1 MTTEPPRYD
10 ASMIEILTAREVVR
24 RRPAMYIGP
33 LDSDASHRLIWCA
46 VDGLIW
52 HYRQLGHAL
61 EQIDVALQADGSA
74 VVVGYGQQ
82 PLAAHGQR
90 GMQQLLRKLQV
101 FDVASSVGLFLLNA
115 LSARLTVEVCDAD
128 DLWHSFT
135 FEQGVLLR
143 EESPS
148 HLAERG
154 GEIRLTFWPDFTI
167 LEAVPFDRARTLEG
181 LRPFA
186 DSDPAVPIDVIDAP
200 PDTE

>member
-1 MTTEPPRYD
+1 
-10 ASMIEILTAREVVR
+10 MIEILTAREVVR

-33 LDSDASHRLIWCA
+33 PGTDASHRLIWWA

-52 HYRQLGHAL
+52 HYQRLGHAL
-61 EQIDVALQADGSA
+61 GRIDVALQADGSA
-74 VVVGYGQQ
+74 VVLGYGQQ
-82 PLAAHGQR
+82 PVATHRQE
-90 GMQQLLRKLQV
+90 GMQQLLCELQV

-115 LSARLTVEVCDAD
+115 LSARLTVEVRDAD

-181 LRPFA
+181 LRSFA
-186 DSDPAVPIDVIDAP
+186 NSDPAIAINVVSAV